1 MSSPQQN
8 TNQAQAPTGTTP
20 PPMDQPF
27 HSQYNHSQVG
37 NQYDSDHEW
46 FSTGHLHQE
55 QNRHSQYNSAYYLSH
70 PELPPPGL
78 GHHSNGHGRILNQQ
92 ATSNNEANH
101 QQPSSQYYMS
111 TPRSQNL
118 PPSLVRNSHS
128 AKNHPRPRPRPLVR
142 SPPNFELPDHF
153 GNTLHQNQ
161 STTPYQPPP
170 DPRPLS
176 PPLPTPAELVVKAQ
190 KKAVDPKIDRK
201 PEVKAEKKKRQR
213 ALPKNDESDSGGSGN
228 EARPKK
234 KVGRTKG
241 ALTYGDE
248 ECRELVERVGDMLP
262 IGQKG
267 WEAVVSTYNK
277 WARKNGYPE
286 RERRPLAN
294 KFNSLVTIAKTKPT
308 GDAERRQMY
317 AEALMAED
325 SLNEKAAIG
334 DVQDDVVEIS
344 SNDDDDDDN
353 PQMKTAK
360 GTKKEPGTVLTKAYK
375 TEAPLRPQPR
385 RNQATAVLDQI
396 SSSLDPEILRRR
408 EDDRSSANFQLMMLQ
423 NMQTQL
429 NMLTQ
434 ENTEQTELRPSSRC
448 SEVNA
453 PLHITHGII
462 IALTPALVHVH
473 ICVVVIALVHA
484 VIYAAMIPIIILV
497 IAIHDAT
504 PH

>member
-37 NQYDSDHEW
+37 NQYDSDYEW

-92 ATSNNEANH
+92 ATS
-101 QQPSSQYYMS
+101 
-111 TPRSQNL
+111 L
-118 PPSLVRNSHS
+118 
-128 AKNHPRPRPRPLVR
+128 
-142 SPPNFELPDHF
+142 PPNFELPDHF

-170 DPRPLS
+170 HPCPLS
-176 PPLPTPAELVVKAQ
+176 PSLPTPAELVVKAQ

-201 PEVKAEKKKRQR
+201 PEVKAEKKKRQQ

-228 EARPKK
+228 EARLKK
-234 KVGRTKG
+234 KGGRTK
-241 ALTYGDE
+241 
-248 ECRELVERVGDMLP
+248 VGDMLP

-286 RERRPLAN
+286 RERPPLAN
-294 KFNSLVTIAKTKPT
+294 KFNSLVTIAKMKPT
-308 GDAERRQMY
+308 GDAEHRQMY

-360 GTKKEPGTVLTKAYK
+360 GTKK
-375 TEAPLRPQPR
+375 
-385 RNQATAVLDQI
+385 
-396 SSSLDPEILRRR
+396 
-408 EDDRSSANFQLMMLQ
+408 
-423 NMQTQL
+423 
-429 NMLTQ
+429 
-434 ENTEQTELRPSSRC
+434 
-448 SEVNA
+448 VNA
-453 PLHITHGII
+453 PLHITYGII

-473 ICVVVIALVHA
+473 ICVVVITLVHA
-484 VIYAAMIPIIILV
+484 VIYTAVIPIIILV

-504 PH
+504 PHCKVIIPTHNIHHVGVIPPCKIGILLTFQSLGLIQNYPPLNLSFLLLLQCHYLLYSKPHIQEP

>member
-46 FSTGHLHQE
+46 FSTGHLYQE
-55 QNRHSQYNSAYYLSH
+55 QNQHSQYNSAYYLSH

-78 GHHSNGHGRILNQQ
+78 GHHSNGHGRILNQK
-92 ATSNNEANH
+92 ATS
-101 QQPSSQYYMS
+101 SGIL
-111 TPRSQNL
+111 TL
-118 PPSLVRNSHS
+118 LKIILILV
-128 AKNHPRPRPRPLVR
+128 PGL
-142 SPPNFELPDHF
+142 F
-153 GNTLHQNQ
+153 
-161 STTPYQPPP
+161 
-170 DPRPLS
+170 

-201 PEVKAEKKKRQR
+201 SEVKAEKKKRQW

-228 EARPKK
+228 EACPKK
-234 KVGRTKG
+234 KGGRTKG
-241 ALTYGDE
+241 ALIYGDE
-248 ECRELVERVGDMLP
+248 ECRELVKQVGDMLP

-267 WEAVVSTYNK
+267 WEAVS
-277 WARKNGYPE
+277 
-286 RERRPLAN
+286 ERRPLAN

-385 RNQATAVLDQI
+385 RNQATAVLDRI
-396 SSSLDPEILRRR
+396 SSSLDPEILRHQ
-408 EDDRSSANFQLMMLQ
+408 EDDCSSANFQLMMLQ

-434 ENTEQTELRPSSRC
+434 ENTEQTELRLSSRC

-462 IALTPALVHVH
+462 IALTPALVHIHV
-473 ICVVVIALVHA
+473 CVVVIALIHA
-484 VIYAAMIPIIILV
+484 VIYSAVIPIIILV
-497 IAIHDAT
+497 IAIHDTT
-504 PH
+504 PHCKVIIPAHNIHHVGVIPPYKIGILLTFQSLGLIQNHPPLNLSFLLLLQCHYLLYSKPHIQEP

>member
-27 HSQYNHSQVG
+27 YSQYNQSKVG

-55 QNRHSQYNSAYYLSH
+55 QNRHSQYDSAYYLSH

-101 QQPSSQYYMS
+101 QRPSSQYHMS

-118 PPSLVRNSHS
+118 PPLLVSNSHS
-128 AKNHPRPRPRPLVR
+128 AKNRPRPRPRPLVR

-153 GNTLHQNQ
+153 GNTLHHNQ

-176 PPLPTPAELVVKAQ
+176 PPLPTPVELVVKAQ
-190 KKAVDPKIDRK
+190 KKAVDLKMDRK

-213 ALPKNDESDSGGSGN
+213 ALPKNDESDTGGSGN
-228 EARPKK
+228 EVRPKK
-234 KVGRTKG
+234 KGGRTKG

-267 WEAVVSTYNK
+267 WEAVVSAYNK

-286 RERRPLAN
+286 RERRPLAD

-334 DVQDDVVEIS
+334 D
-344 SNDDDDDDN
+344 
-353 PQMKTAK
+353 
-360 GTKKEPGTVLTKAYK
+360 
-375 TEAPLRPQPR
+375 PR
-385 RNQATAVLDQI
+385 RNQATAVLDRI

-434 ENTEQTELRPSSRC
+434 ENTEQRRRADRAETELQMLR
-448 SEVNA
+448 
-453 PLHITHGII
+453 I
-462 IALTPALVHVH
+462 
-473 ICVVVIALVHA
+473 
-484 VIYAAMIPIIILV
+484 IYAIMIPIIILI
-497 IAIHDAT
+497 IAIHDTT
-504 PH
+504 PHHKVITPTRNIHHVGVIPPCKIGRLLTFQSLGLIPNHPPLHLTFLLLLRCRYLLYSKPHIQGP

>member
-92 ATSNNEANH
+92 ATS
-101 QQPSSQYYMS
+101 
-111 TPRSQNL
+111 
-118 PPSLVRNSHS
+118 
-128 AKNHPRPRPRPLVR
+128 

-234 KVGRTKG
+234 KGGRTKG

-248 ECRELVERVGDMLP
+248 ECREL
-262 IGQKG
+262 KG

-294 KFNSLVTIAKTKPT
+294 KFNSLVTIAKMKPT

-360 GTKKEPGTVLTKAYK
+360 GTKKEPGTVLTKVYK
-375 TEAPLRPQPR
+375 TEAPPESGYCCTRP
-385 RNQATAVLDQI
+385 NQLI
-396 SSSLDPEILRRR
+396 S
-408 EDDRSSANFQLMMLQ
+408 
-423 NMQTQL
+423 
-429 NMLTQ
+429 
-434 ENTEQTELRPSSRC
+434 
-448 SEVNA
+448 
-453 PLHITHGII
+453 
-462 IALTPALVHVH
+462 
-473 ICVVVIALVHA
+473 
-484 VIYAAMIPIIILV
+484 
-497 IAIHDAT
+497 
-504 PH
+504 